1 MTKIEYRVCRCILN
15 DLYIYLVWNNSSM
28 NLNHNDSC
36 HFYKLMKCP
45 YMRTKLRHINN
56 IIFYKEEQ
64 NLTILFLKSCYAWIS
79 YKERSSLQM
88 LLFLVMKCRN
98 SWTRQQAK
106 WKGVKW
112 KPSILW
118 NTCCSC
124 WPTLTVIMKK
134 HRGNNTFVRRSHPE
148 NINCLTLQRFQKS
161 KHVYYHSI
169 VFSPLLK

>member
-106 WKGVKW
+106 WKRGEMETFDSLKYM
-112 KPSILW
+112 LFL
-118 NTCCSC
+118 
-124 WPTLTVIMKK
+124 LTY
-134 HRGNNTFVRRSHPE
+134 
-148 NINCLTLQRFQKS
+148 INCHYEKAQRE
-161 KHVYYHSI
+161 
-169 VFSPLLK
+169 